1 MSRLLD
7 DGLSDLALEIAT
19 AGFVALWDGRA
30 VRPDELAPRH
40 PRRARREMAEMVK
53 RGRAEVDDGG
63 RVVGV
68 HGLTLR
74 PTRHC
79 FVHAGRSHRTW
90 CAFDAIGIPA
100 ALAIDAEAQT
110 TCPSCDRAL
119 HIAIRG
125 GHPEGSDNVLWLPS
139 ATVRHLMVDFCAA
152 ADLYCG
158 RDHLEQRIDTAR
170 AAGEILDLSSA
181 ALLGREGWADVAG
194 RGLGGSSPDGG
205 I

>member
-1 MSRLLD
+1 MPGMSRLLD

-30 VRPDELAPRH
+30 VRPEELAPRH

-79 FVHAGRSHRTW
+79 FVHAGRS
-90 CAFDAIGIPA
+90 
-100 ALAIDAEAQT
+100 
-110 TCPSCDRAL
+110 RAGCCC
-119 HIAIRG
+119 HDS
-125 GHPEGSDNVLWLPS
+125 EGVE
-139 ATVRHLMVDFCAA
+139 H
-152 ADLYCG
+152 
-158 RDHLEQRIDTAR
+158 
-170 AAGEILDLSSA
+170 
-181 ALLGREGWADVAG
+181 
-194 RGLGGSSPDGG
+194 
-205 I
+205 